1 MDRGF
6 RMRESIGLLNKTE
19 GMFRRYLDRRVSHT
33 GVYPAQHKLLMELD
47 RDPAFSQMKLAEK
60 FGVSAAAITVSLKK
74 LERGGYIVRQTDRE
88 DGRINHVQITEKG
101 KEVVRR
107 SLQIFAESDRLFFE
121 GFSDGELEQFY
132 SLLCR
137 AKENMERA
145 QQDISGGRRKGK
157 EG

>member
-1 MDRGF
+1 M
-6 RMRESIGLLNKTE
+6 
-19 GMFRRYLDRRVSHT
+19 
-33 GVYPAQHKLLMELD
+33 
-47 RDPAFSQMKLAEK
+47 
-60 FGVSAAAITVSLKK
+60 
-74 LERGGYIVRQTDRE
+74 
-88 DGRINHVQITEKG
+88 QITEKG